1 MENKTFITAD
11 AERNIPVTEPE
22 RQYYFIEKA
31 KEKLTKLKEE
41 EKREFT
47 FCVTTFGCQMNARDS
62 EKLCGILEKIGVQRT
77 VLKQSVRKEI
87 CFTYYCPFVLTCL
100 TSYFSVKALGN
111 VMQEELFRVNL
122 WSAGI
127 IFLVFTC
134 ICFFSVREAWK
145 RLFD

>member
-62 EKLCGILEKIGVQRT
+62 EKLVGILLFIIRVLFGKMQINVCT
-77 VLKQSVRKEI
+77 VV
-87 CFTYYCPFVLTCL
+87 
-100 TSYFSVKALGN
+100 
-111 VMQEELFRVNL
+111 
-122 WSAGI
+122 
-127 IFLVFTC
+127 
-134 ICFFSVREAWK
+134 
-145 RLFD
+145 

>member
-47 FCVTTFGCQMNARDS
+47 FCVTTFGCQMNARAGWYFGTDRI
-62 EKLCGILEKIGVQRT
+62 CRRT
-77 VLKQSVRKEI
+77 
-87 CFTYYCPFVLTCL
+87 
-100 TSYFSVKALGN
+100 G
-111 VMQEELFRVNL
+111 
-122 WSAGI
+122 
-127 IFLVFTC
+127 
-134 ICFFSVREAWK
+134 
-145 RLFD
+145 

>member
-47 FCVTTFGCQMNARDS
+47 FCVTTFGCQ
-62 EKLCGILEKIGVQRT
+62 L
-77 VLKQSVRKEI
+77 
-87 CFTYYCPFVLTCL
+87 
-100 TSYFSVKALGN
+100 
-111 VMQEELFRVNL
+111 
-122 WSAGI
+122 
-127 IFLVFTC
+127 
-134 ICFFSVREAWK
+134 
-145 RLFD
+145 

>member
-47 FCVTTFGCQMNARDS
+47 FCVTT
-62 EKLCGILEKIGVQRT
+62 
-77 VLKQSVRKEI
+77 SV
-87 CFTYYCPFVLTCL
+87 
-100 TSYFSVKALGN
+100 
-111 VMQEELFRVNL
+111 
-122 WSAGI
+122 
-127 IFLVFTC
+127 
-134 ICFFSVREAWK
+134 VR
-145 RLFD
+145 

>member
-62 EKLCGILEKIGVQRT
+62 EKLVGILEQIGYVEEPDEE
-77 VLKQSVRKEI
+77 KAD
-87 CFTYYCPFVLTCL
+87 FVIYNTC
-100 TSYFSVKALGN
+100 N
-111 VMQEELFRVNL
+111 
-122 WSAGI
+122 
-127 IFLVFTC
+127 
-134 ICFFSVREAWK
+134 VRENANQRVYGRLGQLGRIKK
-145 RLFD
+145 RILI